1 VPLHCLIVDDSSIL
15 LEAARALLE
24 REGISVVGVAS
35 NSAQALRLVR
45 ELRPDITLVDIEL
58 GEESG
63 LDLADRLAGLAQDV
77 QTISILIST
86 HPEADFAELIEA
98 SPAAGF
104 VPKSDLSAKAI
115 HAVLERAGPRAGT

>member
-15 LEAARALLE
+15 LESARALLE

-35 NSAQALRLVR
+35 NSAEALRLVR
-45 ELRPDITLVDIEL
+45 ELRPDVTLIDIEL

-63 LDLADRLAGLAQDV
+63 LDLADRLAELTHQV
-77 QTISILIST
+77 QTISILISI
-86 HPEADFAELIEA
+86 HSQADFAELIEA

-104 VPKSDLSAKAI
+104 LSKGDLSAQAI
-115 HAVLERAGPRAGT
+115 RSIIGESPER

>member
-1 VPLHCLIVDDSSIL
+1 LHCLIVDDSSIL
-15 LEAARALLE
+15 LKTARALLE

-35 NSAQALRLVR
+35 NSAEALRLVG
-45 ELRPDITLVDIEL
+45 ELRPDVTLVDIEL

-63 LDLADRLAGLAQDV
+63 LDLADRLALLDGHL

-86 HPEADFAELIEA
+86 HPEEDFADLIAA

-104 VPKSDLSAKAI
+104 LHKTDLSAKAI
-115 HAVLERAGPRAGT
+115 HALVEAAGES